1 MVEKEHLEAFT
12 TAVDALS
19 NNIGPLNTKTCEGV
33 FAKARPLK
41 GTDAELIA
49 RKAMVARLMRALK
62 RLSKGS
68 KEAAEAR
75 HEFCVKLWEA
85 QPDKLKNAITKSG
98 ACLAYDSCEGANL
111 TTWFRC
117 VNTQT
122 TTDLAELK
130 AMCSQDDP
138 FPVTCESSPPP
149 PHRHPHSSTQPPPL
163 RAAATAIPTRSSH
176 VFRFRAVSTGHAIVA
191 REGVDGARPET
202 LSATIALGISL
213 ESVLGLPLPARQIE
227 GQFVHDLEEEVK
239 VGSGK
244 NKGNLVAPSALSRS
258 ACYENGF
265 DNTLR
270 GQSVWVALEGDK
282 GRGELVSYLSKH
294 GGRLSPFSQGT
305 LDDLGIDLDL
315 TVDTNPTDGMGIF
328 EVYVHGYM
336 TLVIM
341 RPSIGSFAMI
351 KTKEGLREVTAMLS
365 VAYKQMLVLGR
376 LMGIEVPKYRTTTCP
391 LIKMWTT
398 QEGAAAFTA
407 MLHERQILAP
417 EVTFERPCDIGGET
431 VRAAH
436 KTTEDKRSATQQQIV
451 DACAEGSAEG
461 GETVRVAHETPE
473 DERSATQQQIVD
485 ACAEGRETAY
495 VAPAYAHAPT
505 LDLNTM
511 ALPKKDGGVPYAG
524 PASVWRAKGETVRVA
539 HETPEDERSATQ
551 QQIVDACAEGRE
563 TVYVAPAYAHAQT
576 LDLNTMALPK
586 KDGGVPYAGPA
597 SVWEAK
603 GETVYVAPAYA
614 HAQTLD
620 LKTMAL
626 PKKDGGVPYAGPAS
640 VMEAKSKEG
649 GKQGA
654 KATNAAKSA
663 AAAVLAADRAE
674 RGVEPKRSAGN
685 KEERAAYQAASNAAH
700 KKQAEAAA
708 ASLFA
713 PLLSSVS
720 ARSKEG
726 TNLLAAI
733 KEELEDPPGK
743 KVYTT
748 YEMMRHFLMAQKKSG
763 GSNLPDTRAKFVS
776 LLKDQYG
783 VSIDRK
789 RPDGPSDDASAPKPK
804 KQKKR

>member
-149 PHRHPHSSTQPPPL
+149 PHRHPHSSTQPPPP
-163 RAAATAIPTRSSH
+163 RAAATTIPTRSSH

-213 ESVLGLPLPARQIE
+213 ESVLELPLPARQIE

-451 DACAEGSAEG
+451 DACAEG
-461 GETVRVAHETPE
+461 
-473 DERSATQQQIVD
+473 
-485 ACAEGRETAY
+485 RETAY

-524 PASVWRAKGETVRVA
+524 PASV
-539 HETPEDERSATQ
+539 
-551 QQIVDACAEGRE
+551 
-563 TVYVAPAYAHAQT
+563 
-576 LDLNTMALPK
+576 L
-586 KDGGVPYAGPA
+586 
-597 SVWEAK
+597 EAK
-603 GETVYVAPAYA
+603 G
-614 HAQTLD
+614 
-620 LKTMAL
+620 
-626 PKKDGGVPYAGPAS
+626 
-640 VMEAKSKEG
+640 
-649 GKQGA
+649 
-654 KATNAAKSA
+654 KATSVAKSA
-663 AAAVLAADRAE
+663 AAAVLAADREE
-674 RGVEPKRSAGN
+674 RGVEPKKSGN
-685 KEERAAYQAASNAAH
+685 KEERAAYQAAANAAR
-700 KKQAEAAA
+700 KKQVEAAA
-708 ASLFA
+708 ARLFA

-720 ARSKEG
+720 ARSEEG

-748 YEMMRHFLMAQKKSG
+748 YEIMRHFLMVQKRSG

-804 KQKKR
+804 KQKK